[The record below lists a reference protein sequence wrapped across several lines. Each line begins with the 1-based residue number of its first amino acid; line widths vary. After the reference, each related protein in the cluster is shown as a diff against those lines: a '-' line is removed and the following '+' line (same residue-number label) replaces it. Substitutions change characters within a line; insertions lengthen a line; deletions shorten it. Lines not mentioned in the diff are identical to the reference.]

1 MLPSY
6 IYSLVHIISRCF
18 APNSYLFE
26 SRARENDHPARST
39 SILYKN
45 IADTCTSRTHTQTR
59 TRTYMHKP
67 LLIRCAV
74 VPDKLSLPPLLFL
87 SQTHTHTHTHKHTQA
102 QTHTC
107 LLPFLPGLQPS
118 KGKVFAQPFLIHSFV
133 GRILPQTLHMK
144 DNVVLRRVPPQ
155 PPHGMSPRIEA

>member
-87 SQTHTHTHTHKHTQA
+87 SQTHTHTHTQAHTSTNAHMPTAVSAWPAAEQR
-102 QTHTC
+102 
-107 LLPFLPGLQPS
+107 
-118 KGKVFAQPFLIHSFV
+118 KGFRATIPYSQ
-133 GRILPQTLHMK
+133 
-144 DNVVLRRVPPQ
+144 LRRPDPATN
-155 PPHGMSPRIEA
+155 PAHEG